1 MDRCFW
7 ISCQQEKCKSSRLN
21 KLLSSVVLGGVLAI
35 GSGNAIA
42 DVSLPPNWY
51 PGTNNS
57 GHGTEIVNGKIENI
71 TGPNVVQ
78 SGGSGLIWMNVEQ
91 AILNGYTTGDSLAGL
106 IYVNTGEKTES
117 IKVWDNATGAY
128 KTVQVFD
135 SNSFF
140 QREAGTGG
148 SENIPGFSVSAD
160 FFMPLV
166 SLPQKMAEL
175 QI

>member
-1 MDRCFW
+1 
-7 ISCQQEKCKSSRLN
+7 
-21 KLLSSVVLGGVLAI
+21 
-35 GSGNAIA
+35 
-42 DVSLPPNWY
+42 
-51 PGTNNS
+51 
-57 GHGTEIVNGKIENI
+57 
-71 TGPNVVQ
+71 
-78 SGGSGLIWMNVEQ
+78 MNVEQ